1 MRPLM
6 LSYIKGESDIMK
18 ENEAMNYPLAL
29 TVAGS
34 DSGGGAGIQADLRTF
49 AAFGVFGTS
58 AITAV
63 TAQNPCEVTAIEGLK
78 PETVAAQIRA
88 VASKLA
94 IGGIKTGMMFSAE
107 IVAAAAKELAKR
119 KAQLVVDP
127 VMVATSGA
135 VLLKPDAIE
144 NMQKLLLPLADWI
157 TPNIP
162 EAELLLGRKL
172 EGAGDFAAAAAELSE
187 LYGAGVIL
195 KTGHAAA
202 IGREAVDFVAL
213 EDGVYEL
220 GSPRITLEHPSA
232 AHGTG
237 CTFSAALAA
246 AFALEME
253 PDEALRAAKGFVLGS
268 LTEAVEIGSGLLG
281 MYPPQDSYENKTF
294 LRRRKR

>member
-1 MRPLM
+1 
-6 LSYIKGESDIMK
+6 MK
-18 ENEAMNYPLAL
+18 ENETMSYPLAL

-49 AAFGVFGTS
+49 AAFGVFGAS

-63 TAQNPCEVTAIEGLK
+63 TAQNPYEVTAIEGLK

-88 VASKLA
+88 VTSKLA
-94 IGGIKTGMMFSAE
+94 VGGIKTGMMFSAN
-107 IVAAAAKELAKR
+107 IVAAAALELAKR
-119 KAQLVVDP
+119 KAQLVIDP

-135 VLLKPDAIE
+135 VLLKPDAIA
-144 NMQKLLLPLADWI
+144 NMKQLLLPLADWI

-172 EGAGDFAAAAAELSE
+172 TGAKEFAAAAAELSD
-187 LYGAGVIL
+187 LYGANVIV
-195 KTGHAAA
+195 KTGHALGD
-202 IGREAVDFVAL
+202 GRDAVDFVAL

-220 GSPRITLEHPSA
+220 GSPRIDIAQNST

-253 PDEALRAAKGFVLGS
+253 PEEALRAAKGFVLGS
-268 LTEAVEIGSGLLG
+268 LIEAVEIGSGLLG
-281 MYPPQDSYENKTF
+281 MYPPQESYENKTF
-294 LRRRKR
+294 LRRRKS